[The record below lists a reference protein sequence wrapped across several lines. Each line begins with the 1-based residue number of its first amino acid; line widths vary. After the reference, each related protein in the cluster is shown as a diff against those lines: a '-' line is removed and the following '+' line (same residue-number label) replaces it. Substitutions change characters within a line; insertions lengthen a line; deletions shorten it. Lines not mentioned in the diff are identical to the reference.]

1 MPYSL
6 QIKESASKELAQVQ
20 TQDRRRIVE
29 AIDGLAENPLA
40 GVPLKGTS
48 RGLRRLR
55 VGSHRVIYE
64 VLNDALI
71 VLVVRIGH
79 LREFYRRR

>member
-6 QIKESASKELAQVQ
+6 QIKESTSRELAQVQ
-20 TQDRRRIVE
+20 AQDRRRIAE

-55 VGSHRVIYE
+55 VGAYRVIYE

-71 VLVVRIGH
+71 ILVVRIGH
-79 LREFYRRR
+79 RWEIYRRR

>member
-20 TQDRRRIVE
+20 AQDRRRIVE

-40 GVPLKGTS
+40 GVPLKGTTPD
-48 RGLRRLR
+48 LRPLR
-55 VGSHRVIYE
+55 VGAYRVIYE

-71 VLVVRIGH
+71 VLVVWIGH
-79 LREFYRRR
+79 RREIYRRR